1 MRLDFNTI
9 LNIVKNHDWFEFFE
23 VIKQGEKTI
32 SVRPKS
38 WVIYIYMTLPFY
50 IAANLS
56 GKDLVEILYAKAKQ
70 KHPKLKWENVENCI
84 ASLFLETDLFA
95 EILHWFLEGGKAE
108 FQKVVYLESLKLFYK
123 YGWRLGTAIQQ
134 KQEIERFIIE
144 NVESIGN
151 A

>member
-38 WVIYIYMTLPFY
+38 WVTYIYMTLPFY

-56 GKDLVEILYAKAKQ
+56 GKDLVEIL
-70 KHPKLKWENVENCI
+70 
-84 ASLFLETDLFA
+84 SL
-95 EILHWFLEGGKAE
+95 IH
-108 FQKVVYLESLKLFYK
+108 
-123 YGWRLGTAIQQ
+123 I
-134 KQEIERFIIE
+134 
-144 NVESIGN
+144 
-151 A
+151 